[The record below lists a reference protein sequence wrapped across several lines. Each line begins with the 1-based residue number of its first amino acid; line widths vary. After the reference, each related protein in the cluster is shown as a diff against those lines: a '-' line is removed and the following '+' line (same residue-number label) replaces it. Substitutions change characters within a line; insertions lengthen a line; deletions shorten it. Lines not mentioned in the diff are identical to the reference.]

1 MQFPHLLLINYVQ
14 MGRASVAKICNP
26 ITLEPQRVI
35 SASFEFVSS
44 QIIKDEVTDT
54 VYITALC
61 L

>member
-1 MQFPHLLLINYVQ
+1 MCKWGEHQWQKP
-14 MGRASVAKICNP
+14 ANP

-54 VYITALC
+54 VYITASYL
-61 L
+61 